1 MYLLTLNGTII
12 IGNKVVYS
20 GKYKINRNFHV
31 NFF

>member
-1 MYLLTLNGTII
+1 MYNATII
-12 IGNKVVYS
+12 IGNEIVYS